1 MNRKEFFSRL
11 LLGIPGLLLAKQ
23 AFTAPVTKEVI
34 LMHPC
39 VAGFSYYD
47 GPDTLLN
54 LKEQQ
59 PLRLQRQPGNPFDKN
74 AVEIF
79 AGAAKLGYLPQ
90 KENKL
95 IARMMDQGM
104 EVKARICRIN
114 LQNPDWKSVRV
125 EVYVEKT

>member
-1 MNRKEFFSRL
+1 MNRIEFFSRL
-11 LLGIPGLLLAKQ
+11 LLGIPGLILEKRG
-23 AFTAPVTKEVI
+23 FTVPMTKEVI
-34 LMHPC
+34 LTHPC

-47 GPDTLLN
+47 GPENLLN

-59 PLRLQRQPGNPFDKN
+59 PFRLQRQPGNPFDVN

-79 AGAAKLGYLPQ
+79 AGTEKLGYLPR

-114 LQNPDWKSVRV
+114 LQNPDWESVRV